1 MPLMPEDDELED
13 PRRTENRGWPAPG
26 GPGAG
31 KSTTDEELRE
41 AYRRAREEVER
52 RERDRDEG

>member
-1 MPLMPEDDELED
+1 MPDDDELED
-13 PRRTENRGWPAPG
+13 PRKTENRGWPAPG

-41 AYRRAREEVER
+41 AYRRAREEEQR
-52 RERDRDEG
+52 RSDEDD